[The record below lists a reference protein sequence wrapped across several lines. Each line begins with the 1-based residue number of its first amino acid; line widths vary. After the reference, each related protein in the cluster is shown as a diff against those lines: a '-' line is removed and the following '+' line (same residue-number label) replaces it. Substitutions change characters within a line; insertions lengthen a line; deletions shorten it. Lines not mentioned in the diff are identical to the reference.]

1 TLLVPYEKTLY
12 SYVKLD
18 DRYPLNQEENS
29 EDNKII
35 VIKEHEKQCR
45 EKIKLFKSKIN
56 EISSEGKEKI
66 LILALNE
73 KNYESHKVAVQMIDD
88 RETLAKIA
96 ENEDE
101 YPRIRRLARSK
112 LEEIDNI
119 VII

>member
-1 TLLVPYEKTLY
+1 
-12 SYVKLD
+12 
-18 DRYPLNQEENS
+18 
-29 EDNKII
+29 
-35 VIKEHEKQCR
+35 
-45 EKIKLFKSKIN
+45 
-56 EISSEGKEKI
+56 
-66 LILALNE
+66 
-73 KNYESHKVAVQMIDD
+73 MIDD